1 MAVFFH
7 VARWLCDVSP
17 GFLGVGA
24 AGGSGPLVP
33 AGLELILAPG
43 MVVDANELAVRY
55 AKLEISTDAGDNTP
69 ETLLVRMV
77 GRMKYG
83 QIGTRWLAPSG

>member
-33 AGLELILAPG
+33 AGLELILA
-43 MVVDANELAVRY
+43 AVRY